1 MQLAA
6 DALQALIDQA
16 TIPTREQIEL
26 LHARMRFTEQLPIV
40 PALRVAGGLRARELS
55 IPAGM
60 PFAIGERTCW
70 CFDVIT
76 RGRAA
81 VWTEH
86 GMEIVNAPRT
96 IATPPGIKYALFTLE
111 DTVWTT
117 VHAASDTPY
126 KDA

>member
-6 DALQALIDQA
+6 DASQALTNQA
-16 TIPTREQIEL
+16 LLPTREQIEQL
-26 LHARMRFTEQLPIV
+26 DARMRMTEQLP
-40 PALRVAGGLRARELS
+40 VAPVHLIGGELRAQELV

-60 PFAIGERTCW
+60 PFSIPERACW
-70 CFDVIT
+70 CFDIIT

-86 GMEIVNAPRT
+86 GMEIVSAPRT
-96 IATPPGIKYALFTLE
+96 IASPPGSKYALFTLE

-117 VHAASDTPY
+117 AHAASDTPH
-126 KDA
+126 KEA

>member
-1 MQLAA
+1 MLLAA
-6 DALQALIDQA
+6 DASQALIDQA
-16 TIPTREQIEL
+16 QIPTREHIEQL
-26 LHARMRFTEQLPIV
+26 QARVRLAEQLPIV
-40 PALRVAGGLRARELS
+40 PVLRITGDLRAQELT

-60 PFAIGERTCW
+60 PFSIRERACW
-70 CFDVIT
+70 CFDIIT

-86 GMEIVNAPRT
+86 GMEIVSAPRT
-96 IATPPGIKYALFTLE
+96 IASPPGIKYALFTLE

-126 KDA
+126 KEA